1 LRAIGLHHI
10 DLRVSDYAGSVEFYD
25 QTLIPLGFRRA
36 HIKEETVTYY
46 LRGPTS
52 IGIRPLKRRKN
63 VTDISYSYN
72 RAGLHH
78 IAISVARKREVDEFH
93 ELLKKLGIPILYPPR
108 RYDRYAKGYYSVF
121 FLDPDGID
129 LEVVYWPYRPSKPSG

>member
-1 LRAIGLHHI
+1 MHHI
-10 DLRVSDYAGSVEFYD
+10 DLRVSDYARSVEFYD
-25 QTLIPLGFRRA
+25 QTLIPIGFRRA

-46 LRGPTS
+46 LKGFTS

-63 VTDISYSYN
+63 VTDVSYSYS

-78 IAISVARKREVDEFH
+78 IAISVARKREVDEFY

-129 LEVVYWPYRPSKPSG
+129 LEVVYWPYRQSKPSG

>member
-1 LRAIGLHHI
+1 LHHI
-10 DLRVSDYAGSVEFYD
+10 DLRVSDYPRSVEFYD

-52 IGIRPLKRRKN
+52 IGIRPLKRRKH
-63 VTDISYSYN
+63 VIDVSYSYK

-78 IAISVARKREVDEFH
+78 IAISVARRREVDEFH
-93 ELLKKLGIPILYPPR
+93 ELLKKLGIPILHLPR

-129 LEVVYWPYRPSKPSG
+129 LEVVYWPYRQTKSSC